1 MSLVTLFGL
10 LTTIVCGGYVL
21 ADWTRLSAAY
31 AQFEHLSSTGADLR
45 ALFVADA
52 VQNVHRLNCF
62 AEGLGVLIGLL
73 ITALG
78 LHGLCLLPRSVATYD
93 D

>member
-1 MSLVTLFGL
+1 LITAVGL
-10 LTTIVCGGYVL
+10 LTAFVCVGYVL
-21 ADWTRLSAAY
+21 ADWASLIAAY
-31 AQFEHLSSTGADLR
+31 AQFQRLSSSGVDLR

-73 ITALG
+73 IAALG
-78 LHGLCLLPRSVATYD
+78 LHGLCLLAPRGDKGDAG
-93 D
+93 